1 MTRREWRG
9 GASGEQTE
17 TYKSLVVNEL
27 GRSHGG
33 ATERQLLTTVA
44 EPRETLEA
52 TFSLNLSATPELDRA
67 IARFH

>member
-52 TFSLNLSATPELDRA
+52 TFP
-67 IARFH
+67 